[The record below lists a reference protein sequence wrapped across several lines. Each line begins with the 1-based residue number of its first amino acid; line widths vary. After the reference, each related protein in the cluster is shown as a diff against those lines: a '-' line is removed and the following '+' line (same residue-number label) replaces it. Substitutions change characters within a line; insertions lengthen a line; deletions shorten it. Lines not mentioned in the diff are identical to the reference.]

1 MTREHKRRY
10 GLEARTMELELLA
23 HAPPTATIGI
33 LTEEHGLHS
42 RTAPGRWTAARG
54 VAPVNVHAS
63 GARF

>member
-1 MTREHKRRY
+1 
-10 GLEARTMELELLA
+10 MELELLA